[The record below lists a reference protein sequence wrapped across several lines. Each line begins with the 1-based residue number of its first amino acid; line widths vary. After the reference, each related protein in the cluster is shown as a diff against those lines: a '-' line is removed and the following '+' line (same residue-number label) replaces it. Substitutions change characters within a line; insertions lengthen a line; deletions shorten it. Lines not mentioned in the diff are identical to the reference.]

1 MKTKNIRMG
10 IRLSLLSCIIC
21 ATASAQYIYPATK
34 TDQVSETYFGVKV
47 DDPYRWLENIKNP
60 EVISWFK
67 TEAEFTGRQL
77 GKIPGQDILMNEMM
91 AFDKAIPEKI
101 TPVSYQNGIYFY
113 KKRKTGEPVDKL
125 YCRKGSAGQEKLL
138 FDPETYIPGKVMDFS
153 SVVSS
158 DGSRVLLNLSEAGSE
173 LGDIKALNVENAK
186 FLEDKIEHS
195 FGEFLDGSN
204 DKIIY
209 YQAKSYDTH
218 DKEVWQ
224 NTPAK
229 MHVLGKNSDT
239 DILLASSKKDPGLKL
254 DPAQRPEI
262 YYYQDSPY
270 MILSKASVETDL
282 DLYYA
287 PSSELMSGPIKWKPL
302 STGKDRI
309 KGFYLKEKFLYAWT
323 AKDNPNFNIIKVDL
337 DKPDLTISE
346 KIITGDKSWK
356 ISNVSQSKDYLAVIK
371 SKNEQVFETWIYNFN
386 TGKSEKIITPIIG
399 NVEGTALSR
408 HNNEMMLANYS
419 WIRPFNFYSYNADN
433 KYFSEEPFHMKV
445 NLPDLDNLVLEEIEI
460 PSFDGAMMPLSIFYD
475 RTKMKKDGSNPAF
488 MRGYGA
494 YGMSQL
500 PGFMPGI
507 LCLLNRGVVI
517 AVAHVRG
524 GGEKGNDWYLAGKK
538 ATKPNTWKDMNA
550 SAEYLI
556 KNKYTSPEKLGIT
569 GASAGGILIGRAI
582 TSRPDLYKVAIP
594 KVGCL
599 NALRMEFSPN
609 GPVNIPEFGTIK
621 NKAEFKALLEMD
633 AYQHIRKGTEYPAQ
647 LITTGFNDPRVES
660 YIPAKF
666 AAKMQADNASSNP
679 VFLYVDYKAG
689 HFGGTTIEEKFR
701 QSVQEF
707 VFFLWQTGD
716 RDFQIK

>member
-1 MKTKNIRMG
+1 MKNIRMR
-10 IRLSLLSCIIC
+10 IRLSLPGCIIF
-21 ATASAQYIYPATK
+21 ATASAQYNYPATK
-34 TDQVSETYFGVKV
+34 TDPVSETYFGTKV
-47 DDPYRWLENIKNP
+47 NDPYRWLEHIKNP
-60 EVISWFK
+60 EVISWFRAQ
-67 TEAEFTGRQL
+67 AEFTGKQL
-77 GKIPGQDILMNEMM
+77 AKIPGQDLLMNEMVT
-91 AFDKAIPEKI
+91 FDKAIPEKI
-101 TPVSYQNGIYFY
+101 IPLTFQNGIYFY

-125 YCRKGSAGQEKLL
+125 YCRKGTSGEEKLL
-138 FDPETYIPGKVMDFS
+138 FDPAGYLPGKIMDFT

-158 DGSRVLLNLSEAGSE
+158 DGSRVLLNMSEAGSE
-173 LGDIKALNVENAK
+173 LGDIRVLNVENAN
-186 FLEDKIEHS
+186 FLEDVIGHS

-204 DKIIY
+204 DRIIY

-229 MHVLGKNSDT
+229 MHILGKNPGT
-239 DILLASSKKDPGLKL
+239 DILLVSSKKDPGLKL
-254 DPAQRPEI
+254 NPAQRPEI
-262 YYYQDSPY
+262 YYSRDSRY

-287 PSSELMSGPIKWKPL
+287 PAPELMSGHIRWKPL
-302 STGKDRI
+302 STGKDLI
-309 KGFYLKEKFLYAWT
+309 KGFYLKGKFLYAWT
-323 AKDNPNFNIIKVDL
+323 AKDNPNFNIVKINL
-337 DKPDLTISE
+337 DRPDLNHPEI
-346 KIITGDKSWK
+346 IITGDKTWK
-356 ISNVSQSKDYLAVIK
+356 ISNVSQAKDYLAVIK
-371 SKNEQVFETWIYNFN
+371 SKNEQVFETWTYHFD
-386 TGKSEKIITPIIG
+386 TGKSGKITTPIVG
-399 NVEGTALSR
+399 NVEGTALSK
-408 HNNEMMLANYS
+408 HNNEMLLANYS
-419 WIRPFNFYSYNADN
+419 WIRPFNFYSYNADR
-433 KYFSEEPFHMKV
+433 KDFSEAPFHMKV
-445 NLPDLDNLVLEEIEI
+445 DLPSLENLVLEEIEI
-460 PSFDGAMMPLSIFYD
+460 PSFDGEMVPLSIFYD
-475 RTKMKKDGSNPAF
+475 KTKMKKDGSNPAF

-507 LCLLNRGVVI
+507 LCLLDRGVVI

-538 ATKPNTWKDMNA
+538 ATKPNTWKDLNA
-550 SAEYLI
+550 IAEYLI
-556 KNKYTSPEKLGIT
+556 RNKYTSPEKLGIT

-609 GPVNIPEFGTIK
+609 GPVNIPEFGTVK
-621 NKAEFKALLEMD
+621 NPNDFKALLEMD
-633 AYQHIRKGTEYPAQ
+633 AYQHIRKGTKYPAQ

-707 VFFLWQTGD
+707 AFFLWQTGD
-716 RDFQIK
+716 PDFQIK